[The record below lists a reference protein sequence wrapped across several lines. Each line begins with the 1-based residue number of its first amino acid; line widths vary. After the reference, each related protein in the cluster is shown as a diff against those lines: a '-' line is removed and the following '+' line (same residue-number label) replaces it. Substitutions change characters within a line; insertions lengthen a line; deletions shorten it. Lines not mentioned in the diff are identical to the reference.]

1 MIINI
6 EDRSTVD
13 RNPYDGTMDDR
24 GVTAF
29 LISSLQ
35 NIQAYPVAT
44 GCFADYHQCLLV
56 RAFADCLFLATL
68 GRVSGIFLVY
78 GCGDLYEP
86 ARAGSPFFIK
96 ESFG

>member
-29 LISSLQ
+29 LIS
-35 NIQAYPVAT
+35 P
-44 GCFADYHQCLLV
+44 H
-56 RAFADCLFLATL
+56 
-68 GRVSGIFLVY
+68 
-78 GCGDLYEP
+78 
-86 ARAGSPFFIK
+86 
-96 ESFG
+96 SFGTSLCRLSLSGDAGEGVWHISCLWMR

>member
-24 GVTAF
+24 GVTA
-29 LISSLQ
+29 
-35 NIQAYPVAT
+35 
-44 GCFADYHQCLLV
+44 
-56 RAFADCLFLATL
+56 FLATL

-86 ARAGSPFFIK
+86 ARAGSPFSIK

>member
-29 LISSLQ
+29 LISSHYRIYRHILLQ
-35 NIQAYPVAT
+35 LVV
-44 GCFADYHQCLLV
+44 LLITIS
-56 RAFADCLFLATL
+56 LFLATL

-86 ARAGSPFFIK
+86 ARAGSPFSIK